1 MSEELI
7 FNGIDAVSGGYLLP
21 PLTEEDVAK
30 IAQGEMLDEDHINEL
45 QQRHQDS
52 VTGHYGIKEGADPKK
67 LAEAGWGVIF
77 AHDADPAVKEALS
90 ELLDHRRAEATAEDE
105 RRYQEYVE
113 HRAYRPGESK
123 RKFLERNGVGPGPAD
138 PDKMPYYLLIVG
150 DPEKIPYRF
159 QYQVDVQYAVGR
171 IHFETLDEYA
181 QYARSVVEAE
191 TKQLKLA
198 RQAAFFGVETAGDP
212 ATQLSAQHLIRPLAE
227 HLTGEYADW
236 EIRQLV
242 KDQTRKEQLGKLIGG
257 EETPAFLFT
266 ASHGMGFP
274 NGDKLQLPHQGALLC
289 QDWPG
294 PNKGPVSQDYYFA
307 GDDIAD
313 DASLLGLLAFHFAC
327 YGAGTPKMD
336 EFSKATG
343 GGERAQIAPNAFM
356 ARLPQ
361 RMLSHPRGGALAVVG
376 HVERAW
382 GYSFMW
388 DRAGEQIEV
397 FKSTMK
403 RLFDGHPIGSAV
415 EYFNERYAE
424 LASDLTVLLEDISFG
439 MKADNRE
446 LAGMWT
452 SNNDARGYGIIGDP
466 AVRLMVAG
474 AGTAAVAE
482 RPVIQVVAPIAPG
495 ADAPPAATMPL
506 PEEEAAAGT
515 PPAGTPEAVLPVV
528 VPAAEA
534 PAAAEFD
541 QMPAQ
546 FGIFG
551 GDDGEGVRASFQEF
565 ARKLSETLENAVAD
579 LTSLE
584 IRTYISEDVAGVSYD
599 RKEKFGD
606 TAQMRA
612 MTYISLDGDTD
623 VVVPL
628 DEGQLDDQLW
638 NIHLAMVKQ
647 AQEHRNHMLE
657 TIVQA
662 ASGLIKPI

>member
-1 MSEELI
+1 
-7 FNGIDAVSGGYLLP
+7 
-21 PLTEEDVAK
+21 
-30 IAQGEMLDEDHINEL
+30 
-45 QQRHQDS
+45 
-52 VTGHYGIKEGADPKK
+52 
-67 LAEAGWGVIF
+67 
-77 AHDADPAVKEALS
+77 
-90 ELLDHRRAEATAEDE
+90 
-105 RRYQEYVE
+105 
-113 HRAYRPGESK
+113 
-123 RKFLERNGVGPGPAD
+123 
-138 PDKMPYYLLIVG
+138 MPYYLLIVG
-150 DPEKIPYRF
+150 DPEKVPYRF

-474 AGTAAVAE
+474 TDAAAIAE
-482 RPVIQVVAPIAPG
+482 RPVIQVVAPITPG
-495 ADAPPAATMPL
+495 PTAGPPAATMPS

-515 PPAGTPEAVLPVV
+515 PEAVLP
-528 VPAAEA
+528 AATD
-534 PAAAEFD
+534 FD
-541 QMPAQ
+541 QIPAQ

-551 GDDGEGVRASFQEF
+551 GDEGEGVRASFQEF
-565 ARKLSETLENAVAD
+565 ARKLSETLEKAVAD

-584 IRTYISEDVAGVSYD
+584 VKTYISEEIEDITYSHD
-599 RKEKFGD
+599 EKFGD
-606 TAQMRA
+606 KAQLRA
-612 MTYISLDGDTD
+612 ITHISLDGDTE

-628 DEGQLDDQLW
+628 SEGQLDDQLW

-662 ASGLIKPI
+662 ASGLIKPL

>member
-1 MSEELI
+1 MEGNHMSEELV
-7 FNGIDAVSGGYLLP
+7 FNGIDATTGGYLTP
-21 PLTEEDVAK
+21 PLSEEDVAR
-30 IAQGEMLDEDHINEL
+30 IAQGEVLDEDHINEL
-45 QQRHQDS
+45 QQRYQDS
-52 VTGHYGIKEGADPKK
+52 VTGHYGIKEGADPKN

-90 ELLDHRRAEATAEDE
+90 ELLDHRRAQATAEDE

-181 QYARSVVEAE
+181 QYARSVVDAE

-198 RQAAFFGVETAGDP
+198 RQAAFFGVETAGDR
-212 ATQLSAQHLIRPLAE
+212 ATEMSAQHLIRPLAE
-227 HLTGEYADW
+227 HMTGEYADW
-236 EIRQLV
+236 EFRQLV
-242 KDQTRKEQLGKLIGG
+242 KDEAKKEQLGKLIGG
-257 EETPAFLFT
+257 TETPAFLFT
-266 ASHGMGFP
+266 ASHGVGFP
-274 NGDKLQLPHQGALLC
+274 SGNELQLPHQGALLC

-294 PNKGPVSQDYYFA
+294 PNRGPVTQDYYFA
-307 GDDIAD
+307 GDDID
-313 DASLLGLLAFHFAC
+313 SDASLLGLLAFHFAC

-343 GGERAQIAPNAFM
+343 GAERAQIAPNAFI

-361 RMLSHPRGGALAVVG
+361 RMLGHPKGGALAVVG

-388 DRAGEQIEV
+388 DRAGEQLEV
-397 FKSTMK
+397 FKSTLK
-403 RLFDGHPIGSAV
+403 RLFDGHPVGSAV

-424 LASDLTVLLEDISFG
+424 LASDLTVMLEDISFG
-439 MKADNRE
+439 MKADSRE

-474 AGTAAVAE
+474 EAADAVAE
-482 RPVIQVVAPIAPG
+482 RPVIEVVAPIARS
-495 ADAPPAATMPL
+495 ATARL
-506 PEEEAAAGT
+506 EERPEAAGMPFPGEESA
-515 PPAGTPEAVLPVV
+515 PVG
-528 VPAAEA
+528 PDTAAPYA
-534 PAAAEFD
+534 PDADMTA
-541 QMPAQ
+541 MQ

-551 GDDGEGVRASFQEF
+551 GDDGEGIRESFQEF
-565 ARKLSETLENAVAD
+565 ARKLSETLEKAVAD

-584 IRTYISEDVAGVSYD
+584 VRTYISDEIANVTYD
-599 RKEKFGD
+599 RKTKFGES
-606 TAQMRA
+606 AQMRA
-612 MTYISLDGDTD
+612 MTHISLDGDTD
-623 VVVPL
+623 VVVPVSQ
-628 DEGQLDDQLW
+628 GQLDDQLW
-638 NIHLAMVKQ
+638 NIHLDMVKQ

-662 ASGLIKPI
+662 ASGLIRPV